1 MEKQPILMM
10 NKLTNLFF
18 RALDA
23 MNCEKLGESITG
35 QNMMIIGFLARHNTD
50 IYQKDLERHFSVR
63 RSTISKTLH
72 IMEEKGIV
80 KRSTVCNDA
89 RLKKIVL
96 TDKGWMIYHLASDS
110 VRVLEEKIYTDFTE
124 EEFSTLKNLLCKMEK
139 NLIA

>member
-1 MEKQPILMM
+1 MEDQPILMM

-35 QNMMIIGFLARHNTD
+35 QNMMIIGYLARHTGD
-50 IYQKDLERHFSVR
+50 IYQKDLESHFSVR
-63 RSTISKTLH
+63 RSTISKTLR
-72 IMEEKGIV
+72 IMEDKGLV
-80 KRSTVCNDA
+80 QRSTVCNDA

-96 TDKGWMIYHLASDS
+96 TDKGWMVYHLASDS
-110 VRVLEEKIYTDFTE
+110 VRVLEEQLYAGVTE
-124 EEFSTLKNLLCKMEK
+124 EEFSLLKNLLCKMER